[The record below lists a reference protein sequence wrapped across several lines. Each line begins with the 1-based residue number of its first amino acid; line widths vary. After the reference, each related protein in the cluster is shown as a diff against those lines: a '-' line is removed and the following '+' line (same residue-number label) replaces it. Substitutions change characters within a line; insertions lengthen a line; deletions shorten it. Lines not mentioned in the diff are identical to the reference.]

1 MLESMLTQIY
11 SVKAQ
16 AIIIANGQFPSN
28 SYLQQLIKDAPVKI
42 CCDGA
47 IHQLLALDIL
57 PDYIIG
63 DCDSISPCIKS
74 QLKAKVIQ
82 ISEQNSNDLTKAV
95 NFAHSLGLTK
105 VIIVGATGLRED
117 HTLAN
122 IALLADYATIIE
134 KIAIV
139 SDFGIFTA
147 HSGQAKLKTMPGQQ
161 VSLFT
166 LDHKTTLTCKELR
179 WPLDNYHF
187 KSWFQ
192 GSLNQAIGYHLEL
205 VSNGIVI
212 IFRAF
217 EIKN

>member
-16 AIIIANGQFPSN
+16 AIIIANGQFPNN

-47 IHQLLALDIL
+47 IHQLLALHIL

-82 ISEQNSNDLTKAV
+82 ISEQDSNDLTKAV

-122 IALLADYATIIE
+122 IALLANYTTIIE

-147 HSGQAKLKTMPGQQ
+147 HSGQAKL
-161 VSLFT
+161 
-166 LDHKTTLTCKELR
+166 
-179 WPLDNYHF
+179 
-187 KSWFQ
+187 
-192 GSLNQAIGYHLEL
+192 
-205 VSNGIVI
+205 
-212 IFRAF
+212 
-217 EIKN
+217 